1 MKTKFF
7 ICGIDEAGRGPLAG
21 PLSVGGAI
29 FRPHEMIGG
38 INDSKKLTES
48 KREAL
53 YEEIRTK
60 ALVYSNILVESPEID
75 RINILQATKLGMKLV
90 AEDII
95 EKINLKF
102 PDSHNFVHFLVDGNQ
117 KFCTKLSQDPIIKG
131 DGLIKVIGSASI
143 LAKVSRDRIMMKL
156 GREHPEYGFE
166 SHKGYPTKHH
176 KEMIREYG
184 VLPFHRKTFAGVKEH
199 VGQRI

>member
-29 FRPHEMIGG
+29 FRPHEMVSG

-95 EKINLKF
+95 KKYEK
-102 PDSHNFVHFLVDGNQ
+102 
-117 KFCTKLSQDPIIKG
+117 
-131 DGLIKVIGSASI
+131 
-143 LAKVSRDRIMMKL
+143 R
-156 GREHPEYGFE
+156 
-166 SHKGYPTKHH
+166 
-176 KEMIREYG
+176 
-184 VLPFHRKTFAGVKEH
+184 LPQGEPL
-199 VGQRI
+199 